1 MKRITVAFILLLGV
15 ISLLTFTSVYAFSPS
30 VGVPIVIGTGG
41 DGSGGGEGGG
51 EGDDPNSL
59 GIVPITCEYIEDI
72 PDLVFN
78 FYSDLGNVTITI
90 TNLLTGEIVSR
101 VVDTQLG
108 IVNIPISGNAGY
120 YYISII
126 TPSGRHY
133 HGQFTI

>member
-1 MKRITVAFILLLGV
+1 MKRITVAFILFWGF
-15 ISLLTFTSVYAFSPS
+15 ISLFAFTSAYAYSPS

-41 DGSGGGEGGG
+41 DGSGGGEG
-51 EGDDPNSL
+51 DDPNSL
-59 GIVPITCEYIEDI
+59 GTVPISCEYIEDT
-72 PDLVFN
+72 PGLVFN
-78 FYSDLGNVTITI
+78 FYSDLGNVSITI

-108 IVNIPISGNAGY
+108 IVNIPISGSAGY

-126 TPSGRHY
+126 TPSGLYY

>member
-1 MKRITVAFILLLGV
+1 MKRITVAFILFCSLF
-15 ISLLTFTSVYAFSPS
+15 SLLAFTSAYAYSPS

-59 GIVPITCEYIEDI
+59 APVPITCEYIEDI
-72 PDLVFN
+72 PNLMFS
-78 FYSDLGNVTITI
+78 FYSDLGNVSITI

-108 IVNIPISGNAGY
+108 IVNIPISGSAGY

-126 TPSGRHY
+126 TPSGLYY